1 MYIPGGLTVIVKKGL
16 YGNVFLPVLLK
27 GQLNLITYLQK
38 LSPFEDGDDMQV
50 PSCLQ
55 GLGEQET
62 KPESGKIRNVSDL
75 SSCQAVK
82 KIKQTTPKVTVDRV
96 LFCFFLKICKPST
109 YSRGLCFSC
118 TGQDLNPP

>member
-1 MYIPGGLTVIVKKGL
+1 M
-16 YGNVFLPVLLK
+16 FLPVLLK
-27 GQLNLITYLQK
+27 GQPNLITYLQK

-96 LFCFFLKICKPST
+96 LFCFFLKICKRST

>member
-1 MYIPGGLTVIVKKGL
+1 MI
-16 YGNVFLPVLLK
+16 LPVLSK
-27 GQLNLITYLQK
+27 GQPNLITYLQK

-75 SSCQAVK
+75 SSCQAK

-96 LFCFFLKICKPST
+96 SFERFVNRARTVVVFVLAVLAK
-109 YSRGLCFSC
+109 R
-118 TGQDLNPP
+118 LNPP